1 MLIGKIKASKVL
13 VLPSSREGFGM
24 AVIEAFAC
32 GVPVVTVKERYN
44 AAQELVD
51 DGMDGF
57 VVKLDADEIRVGIKK
72 IIQEDIDYKEVVERV
87 FCKAK
92 KYDWNEVVTK
102 ILLAYRK

>member
-1 MLIGKIKASKVL
+1 VLIGKIKASKVL

-24 AVIEAFAC
+24 VVIEAFAC

-44 AAQELVD
+44 AAQDLVD

-57 VVKLDADEIRVGIKK
+57 VVKLDADEVRLGIKK
-72 IIQEDIDYKEVVERV
+72 ILQEDTGYNEAVERV

-92 KYDWNEVVTK
+92 KYDWNEIVTK
-102 ILLAYRK
+102 IMFAYQK